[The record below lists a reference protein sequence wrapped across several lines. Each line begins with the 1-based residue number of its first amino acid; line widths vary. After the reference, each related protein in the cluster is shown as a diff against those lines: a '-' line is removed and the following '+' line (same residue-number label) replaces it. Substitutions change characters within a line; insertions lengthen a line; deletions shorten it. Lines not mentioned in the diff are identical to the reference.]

1 MTKISDKFRK
11 LQADY
16 QASHNTKL
24 DKLIIC
30 NLMADTRDGDLVAY
44 YDNEFNACSPQQ
56 ATIMAITGIIDE
68 NTGETNLS
76 AITALKTWLTV

>member
-1 MTKISDKFRK
+1 
-11 LQADY
+11 
-16 QASHNTKL
+16 
-24 DKLIIC
+24 
-30 NLMADTRDGDLVAY
+30 MADTRDGDLVAY